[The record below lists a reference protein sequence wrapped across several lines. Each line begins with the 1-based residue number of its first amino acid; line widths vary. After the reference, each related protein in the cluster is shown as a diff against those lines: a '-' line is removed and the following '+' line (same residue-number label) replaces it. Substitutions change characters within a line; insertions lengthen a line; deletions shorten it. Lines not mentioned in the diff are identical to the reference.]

1 MSEELNTTVYYLGLL
16 LRGPKWTPDESAEVL
31 GLQEDHMAF
40 IRALGAS
47 GELVLA
53 GPFLDDGA
61 IRGIYLLKAESLEDA
76 RQIAQMD
83 PSVRAGRLL
92 VDIHPWMVP
101 EGVLP

>member
-1 MSEELNTTVYYLGLL
+1 MSEEMNTTVYYMGLL
-16 LRGPKWTPDESAEVL
+16 LRGPKWTPDESDEVL
-31 GLQEDHMAF
+31 RLQEDHMAF

-61 IRGIYLLKAESLEDA
+61 IRGIYLLKAGSLEDA
-76 RQIAQMD
+76 RHMAQMD

>member
-1 MSEELNTTVYYLGLL
+1 MEEPGTTVYYMGLL
-16 LRGPKWTPDESAEVL
+16 LRGPKWTPDETPEL
-31 GLQEDHMAF
+31 DKLQEDHRAF
-40 IRALGAS
+40 IRAIGAS

-61 IRGIYLLKAESLEDA
+61 IRGIYLLKADSLEAA
-76 RQIAQMD
+76 RKLAEMD

-92 VDIHPWMVP
+92 VDLHPWMVP